1 MLQIDHLS
9 VNYGN
14 VEAVKDITI
23 TIHSNRI
30 VALIGA
36 NGAGKTTTLMGIS
49 GIVPKA
55 SGKIVYNDLDITD
68 IPAPQIVKTG
78 IQHIPEGRH
87 IFPRMSVEENIL
99 IGTMGAKKKLS
110 KADIAV
116 MLDQQYLMFPRLKE
130 RRRQMGETLS
140 GGEQQMLAIARGM
153 MADPDVLMFDEP
165 SLGLAPKVSLEIF
178 EMIVKIKV
186 QGKTILLI
194 EQNANMALS
203 VADEAYVLET
213 GRITLHGTGAELLDN
228 EDVKRAYL
236 GM

>member
-1 MLQIDHLS
+1 
-9 VNYGN
+9 
-14 VEAVKDITI
+14 
-23 TIHSNRI
+23 
-30 VALIGA
+30 
-36 NGAGKTTTLMGIS
+36 
-49 GIVPKA
+49 
-55 SGKIVYNDLDITD
+55 
-68 IPAPQIVKTG
+68 
-78 IQHIPEGRH
+78 
-87 IFPRMSVEENIL
+87 
-99 IGTMGAKKKLS
+99 MGAKKKFS
-110 KADIAV
+110 IADIAV

>member
-1 MLQIDHLS
+1 
-9 VNYGN
+9 
-14 VEAVKDITI
+14 
-23 TIHSNRI
+23 
-30 VALIGA
+30 
-36 NGAGKTTTLMGIS
+36 
-49 GIVPKA
+49 
-55 SGKIVYNDLDITD
+55 
-68 IPAPQIVKTG
+68 
-78 IQHIPEGRH
+78 
-87 IFPRMSVEENIL
+87 
-99 IGTMGAKKKLS
+99 
-110 KADIAV
+110 

>member
-1 MLQIDHLS
+1 
-9 VNYGN
+9 
-14 VEAVKDITI
+14 
-23 TIHSNRI
+23 
-30 VALIGA
+30 
-36 NGAGKTTTLMGIS
+36 
-49 GIVPKA
+49 
-55 SGKIVYNDLDITD
+55 
-68 IPAPQIVKTG
+68 
-78 IQHIPEGRH
+78 
-87 IFPRMSVEENIL
+87 
-99 IGTMGAKKKLS
+99 MGAKKKLS

-194 EQNANMALS
+194 EQNANMALR